1 MFKTE
6 SRRCAV
12 AVAVAFS
19 GSRYPASRLCRIR
32 WIFPDIG
39 PPCVL
44 ELGLLRYEGE
54 RSIVVPEATD
64 EELQLPEGLTIY
76 L

>member
-1 MFKTE
+1 MVHTE
-6 SRRCAV
+6 YKRCAV

-32 WIFPDIG
+32 LLFPDIG
-39 PPCVL
+39 SPRVL
-44 ELGLLRYEGE
+44 ELGILRYQGE

-64 EELQLPEGLTIY
+64 EELHLPEGLTIQ